1 MVTSKNIINIAF
13 VLLILIFSVSCSSS
27 SKKGNDKTKA
37 ALYYRHG
44 TLKLVGKEYSDALN
58 YLRQS
63 NELRPGNSKTLNN
76 LGMTYFFKNDINK
89 AEFYLKK
96 SLDVD
101 KENLD
106 ARNNLASIYFKKG
119 HYDLAKKEYL
129 RVNQNLAYK
138 KQFRTLYNLA
148 HIELQN
154 NNTSSAISYLNKS
167 LKEKTDY
174 CSAHFLLGKIYYSQT
189 KFEQSLS
196 HYKQSSMGTCVNN
209 PTPHYHQGLSLIKLQ
224 RYIEAKSK
232 FDFIVKNF
240 PTYQFKDQSK
250 KYSNQLYHKI
260 TANSG
265 LQINK
270 KSDPIQMSK
279 QRNTNTISSPRF

>member
-119 HYDLAKKEYL
+119 HYDLATAYEKSGQKELAEKHQKIAKKMEDE
-129 RVNQNLAYK
+129 
-138 KQFRTLYNLA
+138 F
-148 HIELQN
+148 
-154 NNTSSAISYLNKS
+154 IS
-167 LKEKTDY
+167 
-174 CSAHFLLGKIYYSQT
+174 
-189 KFEQSLS
+189 
-196 HYKQSSMGTCVNN
+196 
-209 PTPHYHQGLSLIKLQ
+209 
-224 RYIEAKSK
+224 
-232 FDFIVKNF
+232 
-240 PTYQFKDQSK
+240 
-250 KYSNQLYHKI
+250 
-260 TANSG
+260 
-265 LQINK
+265 
-270 KSDPIQMSK
+270 
-279 QRNTNTISSPRF
+279 